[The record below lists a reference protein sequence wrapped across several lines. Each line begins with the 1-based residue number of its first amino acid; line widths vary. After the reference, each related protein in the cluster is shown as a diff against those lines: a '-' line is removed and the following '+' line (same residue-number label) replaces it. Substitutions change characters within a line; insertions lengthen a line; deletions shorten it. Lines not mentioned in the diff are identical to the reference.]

1 VAAEEQ
7 EEIAMAVQMTAVHP
21 VPVGFDDAVNDRL
34 HRRTL
39 TLSFAPARSNL
50 LIFLSS
56 KLPARPAPNKTRR

>member
-1 VAAEEQ
+1 
-7 EEIAMAVQMTAVHP
+7 MAVQMTAVHP

-39 TLSFAPARSNL
+39 TLSFVPARSNL

-56 KLPARPAPNKTRR
+56 QTAGSTSVK